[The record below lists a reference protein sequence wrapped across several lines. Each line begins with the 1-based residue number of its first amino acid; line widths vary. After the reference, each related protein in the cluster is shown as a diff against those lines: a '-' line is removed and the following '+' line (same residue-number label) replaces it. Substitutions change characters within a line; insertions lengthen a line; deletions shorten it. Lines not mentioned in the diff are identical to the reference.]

1 MNKYFQKNT
10 EIEEKSYFEEII
22 IEIFLK
28 KENKIKEFS
37 RNRSINLF
45 DDQQKS
51 LDKVP
56 KRFLDNYR
64 ENKF

>member
-28 KENKIKEFS
+28 KEKKIKEFS

-51 LDKVP
+51 LDKVL

-64 ENKF
+64 DNKF